1 MKKNKQDN
9 WFKLD
14 NAGKLYPSIASSR
27 VSTIFRL
34 TAVLKAP
41 VKADLLQEALNMSSE
56 RFPVFNVKLRRGIFW
71 YYFEKTTEPPKV
83 HRERYFPC
91 TSTDLRNSQPMPF
104 KILYFKNRVHLEI
117 SHAIAD
123 GAGGLIFLKDI
134 IRNYYNLLH
143 QSHSSVANDES
154 EPFTKETLLK
164 FEEDAFKT
172 YYEKKIPGPPKIEQ
186 AYHFPFK
193 LIEKGEYRI
202 TNGTY
207 SASAFKALAKS
218 NNTSPTKMLLC
229 LYFEI
234 IQDFIKEVDRPKQK
248 DLKPLIIN
256 MPVNLRSIFPSET
269 MRNFFISVTPS
280 IDLRLGDYSR
290 KEILD
295 YLDHYFALCLTDK
308 YLKRYISRNFKNE
321 LFWHVRLIPLYI
333 KDLVMPFIYNY
344 YGESSYTSS
353 LSNLGVIKI
362 DEPYGEFIEKLEVL
376 PPPSEGNIVKATVI
390 TYNDLTTISFGSLT
404 DDRVIERLFFR
415 KLRDEGLTIKIETNY

>member
-1 MKKNKQDN
+1 MKKQRQDN

-27 VSTIFRL
+27 VSTVFRL
-34 TAVLKAP
+34 TAVLKMP
-41 VKADLLQEALNMSSE
+41 VKADLLQQALGQSVH
-56 RFPVFNVKLRRGIFW
+56 RFPLFNVKLRRGIFW
-71 YYFEKTTEPPKV
+71 YYFEKTTEPPRV

-91 TSTDLRNSQPMPF
+91 TSTDLRYNQPSPY

-134 IRNYYNLLH
+134 LKNYHALL
-143 QSHSSVANDES
+143 DES
-154 EPFTKETLLK
+154 CNPIAETPISKEVLATL
-164 FEEDAFKT
+164 EEDAFKKN
-172 YYEKKIPGPPKIEQ
+172 YEKKIPSPQKLEK

-207 SASAFKALAKS
+207 SASAFKALAKTY
-218 NNTSPTKMLLC
+218 NTSPTKMLLC
-229 LYFEI
+229 LYFET
-234 IQDFIKEVDRPKQK
+234 IQDFIRENETVRLK

-256 MPVNLRSIFPSET
+256 LPVDLRSIFPSKT
-269 MRNFFISVTPS
+269 MRNFFISITPS
-280 IDLRLGDYSR
+280 IDLRLGEYNRS
-290 KEILD
+290 EILT
-295 YLDHYFALCLTDK
+295 YLDHYFALCLTPK

-321 LFWHVRLIPLYI
+321 LFWHVRLIPLFI
-333 KDLVMPFIYNY
+333 KDLAMPFIYNY

-362 DEPYGEFIEKLEVL
+362 DEPYAEIIEKLELL
-376 PPPSEGNIVKATVI
+376 PPPSEGNIIKATVI
-390 TYNDLTTISFGSLT
+390 TFNDITTISFGSLT
-404 DDRVIERLFFR
+404 DERVIERLFFR
-415 KLRDEGLTIKIETNY
+415 KLRNEGISIKIETNY